1 MFILGKYRLIINCS
15 DIFAGSSVTLSLL
28 LLMYRLN
35 NHAFDILVA
44 EVKNMTGNEGA
55 GKVQREILFKRLEKL
70 RLQKGEP
77 ATQQELQATLSD
89 VLPNFSQ
96 TVLKKAAAANTKKSN
111 NSLGCL
117 FSLLLLGGGMA
128 GLVWLVN
135 LPFPMIRKPVANVAP
150 LLLLPSYIA
159 MDNDYKQATA
169 LVEQA
174 DQLVNKA
181 TSSADIELGEQKV
194 KKAQEHLNRLPV
206 WFLGYEPKFYCSL
219 FACSWR
225 FTFDEFELARKNIG
239 RMEAIVF
246 QERNAQIKLTEAET
260 ALKTAKGQYQ
270 QAAPG
275 EDQQKAI
282 TAWQTAIDQM
292 KEVPKQTLA
301 YQMVQPKLSAAERD
315 FEQMVGDAAGRK
327 NSNNLIEAGKQYA
340 LLAAQSSQNPPH
352 AAKQWEEIASLWE
365 EAIKQLKMVP
375 VKDAGY
381 VDAQKKLAE
390 YQKNLGTVRLRKE
403 MEEESLKALQEAKQM
418 IPYWQTM
425 AGKENANA
433 GELSAELQKI
443 INKLETVKTGTTTH
457 KEAQELL
464 KFARQT
470 QKTLQAN

>member
-1 MFILGKYRLIINCS
+1 
-15 DIFAGSSVTLSLL
+15 
-28 LLMYRLN
+28 MYRLN
-35 NHAFDILVA
+35 NRAFDILQA
-44 EVKNMTGNEGA
+44 EVKNMTGNQGT
-55 GKVQREILFKRLEKL
+55 GKVQREIILKRLEKL

-77 ATQQELQATLSD
+77 ANEQELQATLND
-89 VLPNFSQ
+89 ILPNFSQ
-96 TVLKKAAAANTKKSN
+96 AVLKKAAVANKKKSN
-111 NSLGCL
+111 SSLGCL
-117 FSLLLLGGGMA
+117 FGLLLFGGGMA

-181 TSSADIELGEQKV
+181 TSGADIELGEQKV

-225 FTFDEFELARKNIG
+225 FTFDEFERARKNIG

-246 QERNAQIKLTEAET
+246 QERNAQIKLSEAET
-260 ALKTAKGQYQ
+260 ALNTAKSQYQ
-270 QAAPG
+270 QAAAG
-275 EDQQKAI
+275 EPQQKAI

-292 KEVPKQTLA
+292 RELPKETLA

-315 FEQMVGDAAGRK
+315 FVQVVGDAAGRT
-327 NSNNLIEAGKQYA
+327 NSNNLIEAAKQYA
-340 LLAAQSSQNPPH
+340 LLAAQASQNPPH
-352 AAKQWEEIASLWE
+352 PAKQWEEIGSLWE
-365 EAIKQLKMVP
+365 EAIKQLKMVG
-375 VKDAGY
+375 VKESGY

-390 YQKNLGTVRLRKE
+390 YQKNLGTVRLRKQ
-403 MEEESLKALQEAKQM
+403 MEEESVKALQDAKQL

-425 AGKENANA
+425 AGQEKAN
-433 GELSAELQKI
+433 GGRLSAELQKI
-443 INKLETVKTGTTTH
+443 INELESVKTGTTAH

-464 KFARQT
+464 KFARES
-470 QKTLQAN
+470 QKQLQQN